1 MGTGRATAEDTG
13 AGATGAVGAPSS
25 FLTATATATAGDVA
39 GESVE
44 AAVGDAEALRAAG
57 VVGAG
62 VRPSEPAVLAALRAR
77 PLRFPLTRASLR
89 CWVYLAGGAVLGLV
103 TAVLLLALT
112 ALGLGLSV
120 VGVGLPLLLAV
131 ALSGLPAGALERR
144 LLRLVEPE
152 QVPDPHRA
160 LPGAGRRARLR
171 TRLRERATW
180 RELAHT
186 LLVAPPL
193 AAAGLG
199 LTALLLFSAALV
211 VSPVVVRVLAPETV
225 MLIPGH
231 AVPGPLHALPFTAAG
246 LAGLYL
252 GGLAGALLTTAHVRL
267 ARLLLGP
274 REEDSGGQVLELTR
288 SRARLADAF
297 EAERRRIE
305 RDLHD
310 GAQQQLVA
318 LTMTLGLAAHELRGH
333 AGSDGAGAG
342 AAGPVGAGAGGARVD
357 GVDAAGAGADGA
369 GADGADGPAA
379 ALALV
384 DRARGEARQA
394 LEQLRALVRGIHPQ
408 VLTDHGLAAAV
419 AEVAL
424 RHPVPVEV
432 DLDLPGRLP
441 GPVETTAYFTVIEAL
456 TNAAK
461 HSGATAVTV
470 HGRVADGRLVL
481 QVTDD
486 GRGGADPA
494 AGAGLQGLADR
505 VAILRG
511 RLMVTSPTGG
521 PTRLRLEVPCSG

>member
-1 MGTGRATAEDTG
+1 MGTGWEADGGADA
-13 AGATGAVGAPSS
+13 AGAAGAPPTSP
-25 FLTATATATAGDVA
+25 TVA
-39 GESVE
+39 
-44 AAVGDAEALRAAG
+44 
-57 VVGAG
+57 
-62 VRPSEPAVLAALRAR
+62 VRAALRAR
-77 PLRFPLTRASLR
+77 PLRFPFTRDALR
-89 CWVYLAGGAVLGLV
+89 CWVYLVGGAPLGLLVAVLLAVLAVLGLG
-103 TAVLLLALT
+103 LA
-112 ALGLGLSV
+112 V
-120 VGVGLPLLLAV
+120 VGVGLPLLLAL
-131 ALSGLPAGALERR
+131 ALSGLPVGALERR
-144 LLRLVEPE
+144 RLRLVEPLP
-152 QVPDPHRA
+152 VPDPHRP

-186 LLVAPPL
+186 LLVGPPL
-193 AAAGLG
+193 TAAGFG
-199 LTALLLFSAALV
+199 LIALLVFSGALV
-211 VSPVVVRVLAPETV
+211 VSPVVVWAMAPESV

-231 AVPGPLHALPFTAAG
+231 AVPGPLHALPATAVG
-246 LAGLYL
+246 LAGLFL
-252 GGLAGALLTTAHVRL
+252 GGYAAALLTTVHVRL

-274 REEDSGGQVLELTR
+274 REEGLGRQVLELTR
-288 SRARLADAF
+288 SRARLVDAF

-318 LTMTLGLAAHELRGH
+318 LTMTLGLAAHELRGR
-333 AGSDGAGAG
+333 
-342 AAGPVGAGAGGARVD
+342 AAAPGAGGGGGSGGGGGGPVP
-357 GVDAAGAGADGA
+357 DAAGDPVL
-369 GADGADGPAA
+369 D
-379 ALALV
+379 LV

-394 LEQLRALVRGIHPQ
+394 LEQLRGLVRGIHPQ

-419 AEVAL
+419 TEVAL

-441 GPVETTAYFTVIEAL
+441 GPVESTAYFTVTEAL

-470 HGRVADGRLVL
+470 HGRVEGDRLVL

>member
-1 MGTGRATAEDTG
+1 MVTGRATRTVADEDTDEGADEG
-13 AGATGAVGAPSS
+13 AGAGA
-25 FLTATATATAGDVA
+25 D
-39 GESVE
+39 E
-44 AAVGDAEALRAAG
+44 
-57 VVGAG
+57 GAG
-62 VRPSEPAVLAALRAR
+62 AGAKALAAAPATGPAAASPPAPGADPPSTVTVRSALCAHPLRYPFTRLNLRCWAYLVSGTLLGLVATVLLAAL
-77 PLRFPLTRASLR
+77 
-89 CWVYLAGGAVLGLV
+89 
-103 TAVLLLALT
+103 AL
-112 ALGLGLSV
+112 LGLGLSV
-120 VGVGLPLLLAV
+120 IGIGLPLLLAV

-144 LLRLVEPE
+144 RLRTVEPTP
-152 QVPDPHRA
+152 VPDPHRA

-186 LLVAPPL
+186 LLVGPPL
-193 AAAGLG
+193 TAAGLG
-199 LTALLLFSAALV
+199 LTALLAFSVALV
-211 VSPVVVRVLAPETV
+211 VSPVVVWALAPETV

-231 AVPGPLHALPFTAAG
+231 PVPGPLHALPATAVG
-246 LAGLYL
+246 LAGLLLASY
-252 GGLAGALLTTAHVRL
+252 AGALLTTAHVRL

-274 REEDSGGQVLELTR
+274 REQDSGHQVLELTR

-318 LTMTLGLAAHELRGH
+318 LTMTLGLAAHELRTG
-333 AGSDGAGAG
+333 AGTAGAGAG
-342 AAGPVGAGAGGARVD
+342 AEDAGAGAG
-357 GVDAAGAGADGA
+357 AG
-369 GADGADGPAA
+369 

-394 LEQLRALVRGIHPQ
+394 LEQLRDLVRGIHPQ

-419 AEVAL
+419 AEVAQ

-441 GPVETTAYFTVIEAL
+441 GPVETTAYFTVTEAL

-470 HGRVADGRLVL
+470 HGQVTAGRLVL
-481 QVTDD
+481 RVTDD
-486 GRGGADPA
+486 GCGGADPA

-505 VAILRG
+505 VAILGG

-521 PTRLRLEVPCSG
+521 PTGLRLEVPCSG

>member
-13 AGATGAVGAPSS
+13 AGATGAVGAASS
-25 FLTATATATAGDVA
+25 FLSSAEAAAASVVGAV
-39 GESVE
+39 SVVE
-44 AAVGDAEALRAAG
+44 AAGGVRTAEAADRSAE
-57 VVGAG
+57 V
-62 VRPSEPAVLAALRAR
+62 AVLAALRAR
-77 PLRFPLTRASLR
+77 PLRFPFTRDSLR
-89 CWVYLAGGAVLGLV
+89 CWAYLAGGAVLGLL
-103 TAVLLLALT
+103 TALLLLALT

-144 LLRLVEPE
+144 LLRFVEPAP
-152 QVPDPHRA
+152 VPDPHRA
-160 LPGAGRRARLR
+160 LPGAGRPARLR

-193 AAAGLG
+193 TVAGLG
-199 LTALLLFSAALV
+199 LTALLLFSATLV
-211 VSPVVVRVLAPETV
+211 VSPVVVQVLAPETV

-231 AVPGPLHALPFTAAG
+231 AVPGPLHALPFTALG

-252 GGLAGALLTTAHVRL
+252 GGHAGALLTAAHVRL

-274 REEDSGGQVLELTR
+274 REEDPGGQVLELTR

-318 LTMTLGLAAHELRGH
+318 LTMTLGLAAYELRER
-333 AGSDGAGAG
+333 AGAGAG
-342 AAGPVGAGAGGARVD
+342 TGAGDAGAEAGGAGAE
-357 GVDAAGAGADGA
+357 AG
-369 GADGADGPAA
+369 

-394 LEQLRALVRGIHPQ
+394 LEQLRGLVRGIHPQ

-441 GPVETTAYFTVIEAL
+441 GPVETTAYFTVTEAL

-470 HGRVADGRLVL
+470 HGRVVAGRLVL

-486 GRGGADPA
+486 GCGGADPA
-494 AGAGLQGLADR
+494 AGTGLQGLADR

-521 PTRLRLEVPCSG
+521 PTGLRLEVPCSG

>member
-1 MGTGRATAEDTG
+1 M
-13 AGATGAVGAPSS
+13 
-25 FLTATATATAGDVA
+25 
-39 GESVE
+39 
-44 AAVGDAEALRAAG
+44 
-57 VVGAG
+57 
-62 VRPSEPAVLAALRAR
+62 AALRAR
-77 PLRFPLTRASLR
+77 PLRFPFTRDSLR
-89 CWVYLAGGAVLGLV
+89 CWAYLAGGAVLGLV

-120 VGVGLPLLLAV
+120 VGVGLPLLLAA

-144 LLRLVEPE
+144 LLRLVEP
-152 QVPDPHRA
+152 VPLPDPHRA
-160 LPGAGRRARLR
+160 LPGAGRPARLR

-193 AAAGLG
+193 TAAGLG
-199 LTALLLFSAALV
+199 LTALLLFSATLV
-211 VSPVVVRVLAPETV
+211 VSPVVVQVLAPETV

-231 AVPGPLHALPFTAAG
+231 AVPGPLHALPFTAVG
-246 LAGLYL
+246 LVGLYL
-252 GGLAGALLTTAHVRL
+252 GGHAGALLTTAHVRL

-274 REEDSGGQVLELTR
+274 REEDPGGQVLELTR

-318 LTMTLGLAAHELRGH
+318 LTMTLGLAAHELREH
-333 AGSDGAGAG
+333 
-342 AAGPVGAGAGGARVD
+342 
-357 GVDAAGAGADGA
+357 AGADSA
-369 GADGADGPAA
+369 GADSAGVPPG

-394 LEQLRALVRGIHPQ
+394 LEQLRGLVRGIHPQ

-441 GPVETTAYFTVIEAL
+441 GPVETTAYFTVTEAL

-470 HGRVADGRLVL
+470 HGRVAAGRLVL

-486 GRGGADPA
+486 GCGGADPA
-494 AGAGLQGLADR
+494 AGTGLQGLADR
-505 VAILRG
+505 VAILGG

-521 PTRLRLEVPCSG
+521 PTALRLEVPCSG

>member
-1 MGTGRATAEDTG
+1 M
-13 AGATGAVGAPSS
+13 
-25 FLTATATATAGDVA
+25 
-39 GESVE
+39 
-44 AAVGDAEALRAAG
+44 
-57 VVGAG
+57 
-62 VRPSEPAVLAALRAR
+62 RAR
-77 PLRFPLTRASLR
+77 PLRFPLTRDSLR
-89 CWVYLAGGAVLGLV
+89 CWAYLVGGALLSLLV
-103 TAVLLLALT
+103 VVLLVVLAV
-112 ALGLGLSV
+112 LGLGLSV
-120 VGVGLPLLLAV
+120 VGIGLPLLLAV
-131 ALSGLPAGALERR
+131 ALSGLPVGALERR
-144 LLRLVEPE
+144 LLRLVEPTPL
-152 QVPDPHRA
+152 PDPHRA

-186 LLVAPPL
+186 LLVGPPL
-193 AAAGLG
+193 TAAGLG
-199 LTALLLFSAALV
+199 LTALLVFSAALV
-211 VSPVVVRVLAPETV
+211 VSPLVVWALAPETV
-225 MLIPGH
+225 MLLPGH
-231 AVPGPLHALPFTAAG
+231 AVQGPLHALPATAVG
-246 LAGLYL
+246 LAGLLLAGY
-252 GGLAGALLTTAHVRL
+252 AGALLSAVHVRL

-274 REEDSGGQVLELTR
+274 REEGLGRQVVELTR
-288 SRARLADAF
+288 SRARLVDAF

-318 LTMTLGLAAHELRGH
+318 LSMTLGLAAHELRQRGGA
-333 AGSDGAGAG
+333 AGGTPPG
-342 AAGPVGAGAGGARVD
+342 AGPVGDDPVLD
-357 GVDAAGAGADGA
+357 
-369 GADGADGPAA
+369 
-379 ALALV
+379 LV

-394 LEQLRALVRGIHPQ
+394 LEQLRGLVRGIHPQ

-419 AEVAL
+419 TEVAL
-424 RHPVPVEV
+424 RHPIPVEV

-441 GPVETTAYFTVIEAL
+441 GPVESTAYFTVTEAL

-461 HSGATAVTV
+461 HSGAAAITV
-470 HGRVADGRLVL
+470 HGRIADGRLVL

>member
-1 MGTGRATAEDTG
+1 MGTGRATAENTG
-13 AGATGAVGAPSS
+13 AGATGAVDAASS
-25 FLTATATATAGDVA
+25 FLSATTAAA
-39 GESVE
+39 E
-44 AAVGDAEALRAAG
+44 AAEAAQAAG
-57 VVGAG
+57 AADRSAEVA
-62 VRPSEPAVLAALRAR
+62 ALAALRAR
-77 PLRFPLTRASLR
+77 PLRFPLTRDSLR
-89 CWVYLAGGAVLGLV
+89 CWAYLAGGAVLGLV
-103 TAVLLLALT
+103 TVVLLLALT

-144 LLRLVEPE
+144 LLRLVEPAP
-152 QVPDPHRA
+152 VPDPHRA
-160 LPGAGRRARLR
+160 LPGAGRPARLR

-193 AAAGLG
+193 TAAGLG
-199 LTALLLFSAALV
+199 LTALLLFSAMLV
-211 VSPVVVRVLAPETV
+211 VSPVVVQVLAPETV

-231 AVPGPLHALPFTAAG
+231 AVPGPLHALPFTAVG

-252 GGLAGALLTTAHVRL
+252 GGHAGALLTTAHVRL

-274 REEDSGGQVLELTR
+274 REEDSGGRVLELTR

-318 LTMTLGLAAHELRGH
+318 LTMTLGLAAHELRER
-333 AGSDGAGAG
+333 AGAG
-342 AAGPVGAGAGGARVD
+342 DGGAG
-357 GVDAAGAGADGA
+357 
-369 GADGADGPAA
+369 

-394 LEQLRALVRGIHPQ
+394 LEQLRGLVRGIHPQ

-441 GPVETTAYFTVIEAL
+441 GPVESTAYFTVTEAL

-461 HSGATAVTV
+461 HSGATTVTV
-470 HGRVADGRLVL
+470 HGRVTDGQLVL

-494 AGAGLQGLADR
+494 AGTGLQGLADR

-521 PTRLRLEVPCSG
+521 PTGLRLEVPCSG

>member
-1 MGTGRATAEDTG
+1 MGTGRAAVEDTG
-13 AGATGAVGAPSS
+13 AE
-25 FLTATATATAGDVA
+25 TAGDHSTGA
-39 GESVE
+39 DPSG
-44 AAVGDAEALRAAG
+44 GQAEAN
-57 VVGAG
+57 
-62 VRPSEPAVLAALRAR
+62 PPAVAVQAALRAH
-77 PLRFPLTRASLR
+77 PLRFPFTRDSLR
-89 CWVYLAGGAVLGLV
+89 CLAYLLSGAVLGLL
-103 TAVLLLALT
+103 TAVLLTVLAV
-112 ALGLGLSV
+112 LGLGLSV
-120 VGVGLPLLLAV
+120 VGVGLPLLLAL

-144 LLRLVEPE
+144 RLRLVEPVP
-152 QVPDPHRA
+152 VPDPHRA

-180 RELAHT
+180 RALAHT

-193 AAAGLG
+193 TAAGIG

-211 VSPVVVRVLAPETV
+211 VSPVVVWVLAPETV
-225 MLIPGH
+225 MLFPGH
-231 AVPGPLHALPFTAAG
+231 AVRGPLHALPATAVG
-246 LAGLYL
+246 LAGLLL
-252 GGLAGALLTTAHVRL
+252 GSYAGALLTTAHVRL

-274 REEDSGGQVLELTR
+274 REEGLGRQVLELTR
-288 SRARLADAF
+288 SRARLVDAF

-318 LTMTLGLAAHELRGH
+318 LTMTLGLAAHELREH
-333 AGSDGAGAG
+333 AAAVAPAGSGASDSGAPGSG
-342 AAGPVGAGAGGARVD
+342 APGSGSPEEAL
-357 GVDAAGAGADGA
+357 
-369 GADGADGPAA
+369 PAV
-379 ALALV
+379 LALV

-394 LEQLRALVRGIHPQ
+394 LEQLRDLVRGIHPQ

-441 GPVETTAYFTVIEAL
+441 APVETTAYFTVTEAL

-470 HGRVADGRLVL
+470 HGRVVDGRLVV

>member
-1 MGTGRATAEDTG
+1 MRAH
-13 AGATGAVGAPSS
+13 
-25 FLTATATATAGDVA
+25 
-39 GESVE
+39 
-44 AAVGDAEALRAAG
+44 
-57 VVGAG
+57 
-62 VRPSEPAVLAALRAR
+62 
-77 PLRFPLTRASLR
+77 PLRFPFTRHVPR
-89 CWVYLAGGAVLGLV
+89 CWAYLVGGALLGLPVTVLLVLLTVLGL
-103 TAVLLLALT
+103 A
-112 ALGLGLSV
+112 LSV
-120 VGVGLPLLLAV
+120 AGIGLPLLLAV
-131 ALSGLPAGALERR
+131 ALAGLPAGALERR
-144 LLRLVEPE
+144 RLRLVEPHP
-152 QVPDPHRA
+152 VPDPHPV

-186 LLVAPPL
+186 AL
-193 AAAGLG
+193 AVPALTAAGLG
-199 LTALLLFSAALV
+199 LTALLGFSAALV
-211 VSPVVVRVLAPETV
+211 VSPVVVWALAPETV

-231 AVPGPLHALPFTAAG
+231 AVPGPLQALPATAVGFAG
-246 LAGLYL
+246 LLL
-252 GGLAGALLTTAHVRL
+252 GAYAGALLTTAHVRL

-274 REEDSGGQVLELTR
+274 REEDHGAQVLELTR

-318 LTMTLGLAAHELRGH
+318 LTMTLGLAAHELRERARPTGT
-333 AGSDGAGAG
+333 
-342 AAGPVGAGAGGARVD
+342 AAHPAVPDPAVPD
-357 GVDAAGAGADGA
+357 
-369 GADGADGPAA
+369 PAA
-379 ALALV
+379 RTAPAPTAPDPAAVLV
-384 DRARGEARQA
+384 DRARAEARKA
-394 LEQLRALVRGIHPQ
+394 LEQLRDLVRGIHPQ
-408 VLTDHGLAAAV
+408 VLTDHGLPAAV

-424 RHPVPVEV
+424 RHPVPVQV

-441 GPVETTAYFTVIEAL
+441 GPVESTAYFTVTEAL

-470 HGRVADGRLVL
+470 HGRVADGRLVI

-486 GRGGADPA
+486 GCGGADPA

>member
-1 MGTGRATAEDTG
+1 M
-13 AGATGAVGAPSS
+13 V
-25 FLTATATATAGDVA
+25 
-39 GESVE
+39 
-44 AAVGDAEALRAAG
+44 
-57 VVGAG
+57 
-62 VRPSEPAVLAALRAR
+62 ALRAR
-77 PLRFPLTRASLR
+77 PLRFPFTRDSLR
-89 CWVYLAGGAVLGLV
+89 CWAYLAGGAVLGLV
-103 TAVLLLALT
+103 TVVLLLALT

-120 VGVGLPLLLAV
+120 VGVGLALLLAV

-144 LLRLVEPE
+144 LLRLVEPAP
-152 QVPDPHRA
+152 VPDPHRA
-160 LPGAGRRARLR
+160 LPGAGRPARLR

-193 AAAGLG
+193 TAAGLG
-199 LTALLLFSAALV
+199 LTALLLFSATLV
-211 VSPVVVRVLAPETV
+211 VSPVVVQVLAPETV

-231 AVPGPLHALPFTAAG
+231 AVPGPLHALPFTAVG

-252 GGLAGALLTTAHVRL
+252 GGHAGALLTTAHVRL

-274 REEDSGGQVLELTR
+274 REEDPGGQVLELTR

-318 LTMTLGLAAHELRGH
+318 LTMTLGLAAHELRER
-333 AGSDGAGAG
+333 AGGGGGGSAGAG
-342 AAGPVGAGAGGARVD
+342 SAGVPPG
-357 GVDAAGAGADGA
+357 
-369 GADGADGPAA
+369 

-394 LEQLRALVRGIHPQ
+394 LEQLRGLVRGIHPQ

-441 GPVETTAYFTVIEAL
+441 GPVETTAYFTVTEAL

-470 HGRVADGRLVL
+470 RGRVTAGRLVL

-494 AGAGLQGLADR
+494 AGTGLQGLADR
-505 VAILRG
+505 VAILGG

-521 PTRLRLEVPCSG
+521 PTALRLEVPCSG

>member
-25 FLTATATATAGDVA
+25 FLSSAT
-39 GESVE
+39 
-44 AAVGDAEALRAAG
+44 AAVGADEAVRADAGAAG
-57 VVGAG
+57 AADRSTEV
-62 VRPSEPAVLAALRAR
+62 AVQAALRAR
-77 PLRFPLTRASLR
+77 PLRFPLTRDSLR
-89 CWVYLAGGAVLGLV
+89 CWAYLAAGALLGLV
-103 TAVLLLALT
+103 TAVLLLALA

-131 ALSGLPAGALERR
+131 ALSGLPAGALQRR
-144 LLRLVEPE
+144 LLRLVEPAP
-152 QVPDPHRA
+152 VPDPHRA
-160 LPGAGRRARLR
+160 LPGAGRPARLR

-193 AAAGLG
+193 AAAALG

-231 AVPGPLHALPFTAAG
+231 AVPGPLHALPFTAVG

-252 GGLAGALLTTAHVRL
+252 GGHAGALLATAHVRL

-274 REEDSGGQVLELTR
+274 REEDPGGQVLELTR

-318 LTMTLGLAAHELRGH
+318 LTMTLGLAAHELRE
-333 AGSDGAGAG
+333 
-342 AAGPVGAGAGGARVD
+342 GAGAGG
-357 GVDAAGAGADGA
+357 GGDAGRGGAGSGDAPPG
-369 GADGADGPAA
+369 

-394 LEQLRALVRGIHPQ
+394 LEQLRGLVRGIHPQ

-419 AEVAL
+419 AEVAQ

-441 GPVETTAYFTVIEAL
+441 GPVETTAYFTVTEAL

-470 HGRVADGRLVL
+470 HGRVAAGQLVL

>member
-13 AGATGAVGAPSS
+13 AGATGAVGASSS
-25 FLTATATATAGDVA
+25 FLSSASASASASASVV
-39 GESVE
+39 VE
-44 AAVGDAEALRAAG
+44 AAEAAG
-57 VVGAG
+57 AAGAAD
-62 VRPSEPAVLAALRAR
+62 RSSEVAVLAALRAR
-77 PLRFPLTRASLR
+77 PLRFPCTRDSLR

-131 ALSGLPAGALERR
+131 ALSGLPVGALERR
-144 LLRLVEPE
+144 RLRLVEPAP
-152 QVPDPHRA
+152 VPDPHRA
-160 LPGAGRRARLR
+160 LPGAGRPARLR

-193 AAAGLG
+193 TAAGLG

-211 VSPVVVRVLAPETV
+211 VSPVVVQVLAPETV

-231 AVPGPLHALPFTAAG
+231 AVPGPLHALPFTAVG

-252 GGLAGALLTTAHVRL
+252 GGHAGALLATAHVRL

-274 REEDSGGQVLELTR
+274 REEDPGGQVLELTR

-318 LTMTLGLAAHELRGH
+318 LTMTLGLAAYELRE
-333 AGSDGAGAG
+333 GAGEG
-342 AAGPVGAGAGGARVD
+342 A
-357 GVDAAGAGADGA
+357 AAGAG
-369 GADGADGPAA
+369 

-394 LEQLRALVRGIHPQ
+394 LEQLRGLVRGIHPQ

-441 GPVETTAYFTVIEAL
+441 GPVETTAYFTVTEAL

-486 GRGGADPA
+486 GCGGADPA